1 MSKLLLV
8 EDDPQMQRALRLTL
22 AARGYEVRTAG
33 TGADAMKSLPDSNLD
48 AIILDLGLPD
58 MDGIEVLRRVRAQ
71 GSIPVIVL
79 SARSD
84 RFEKVRALDTGA
96 DDYVTKPFDLEELLA
111 RIRAAVRRATP
122 DTGAPVVTTA
132 DFEVDLA
139 RKQVVTTAGSVVHLT
154 PTEWAVLEVLVR
166 QPGVVVTGEDLL
178 REVWGPAYGRE
189 TNYLRVYLSGLRK
202 KLEPDPARP
211 RYLLTSP
218 GIGYRFEG

>member
-1 MSKLLLV
+1 
-8 EDDPQMQRALRLTL
+8 MQRALSLTL
-22 AARGYEVRTAG
+22 AARGYDVRTAS
-33 TGADAMKSLPDSNLD
+33 TGAAAMTALPDSGLD

-58 MDGIEVLRRVRAQ
+58 MDGIEVLRAVRAH
-71 GSIPVIVL
+71 SATPVIVL

-111 RIRAAVRRATP
+111 RIRAAVRRASP
-122 DTGAPVVTTA
+122 ESGAPVVTTA

-139 RKQVVTTAGSVVHLT
+139 RKEVSAGGRAVHLT

-166 QPGVVVTGEDLL
+166 QAGVVVTGEELL
-178 REVWGPAYGRE
+178 REVWGPAYGRQ
-189 TNYLRVYLSGLRK
+189 TNYLRVYLAGLRK
-202 KLEPDPARP
+202 KLEPDPSHP

-218 GIGYRFEG
+218 GIGYRFES